1 MRLHRLRVQAVM
13 AAWVIPDHAARAVAL
28 VRAMPR
34 RRVFAGVAL
43 AAAIIAPTVMFL
55 NERARRVEISRAY
68 GQLALSSASEISTLR
83 HTMGNL
89 LSEQAELK
97 QVLLKAGYAVFSD
110 NDLAVPVV
118 VTGYSSSVWET
129 DSTPFITAANTRTR
143 HGIVALSRD
152 LLRRYNPEAPFSF
165 GDVVHISG
173 LGDFIVEDS
182 MNGRWRRRVDVW
194 FPSRSAAVEFGRREL
209 ILRATVRHIDGDG
222 DETAYRYTL
231 PLNLAASAGA
241 SP

>member
-1 MRLHRLRVQAVM
+1 MRLHRLRVQVVM
-13 AAWVIPDHAARAVAL
+13 AAWVIPDAVDF
-28 VRAMPR
+28 VRALPR
-34 RRVFAGVAL
+34 RRVLALTAVAV
-43 AAAIIAPTVMFL
+43 AILTPTVLFF
-55 NERARRVEISRAY
+55 NERARRIEMSRAY
-68 GQLALSSASEISTLR
+68 GQLALASASEISTLR

-97 QVLLKAGYAVFSD
+97 QVLLEAGYAVYSD
-110 NDLAVPVV
+110 NDLSVPVL

-152 LLRRYNPEAPFSF
+152 LLQRYNPDAPFAF

-182 MNGRWRRRVDVW
+182 MNARWRRRVDVW
-194 FPSRSAAVEFGRREL
+194 FPSHDAAIEFGRRRGV
-209 ILRATVRHIDGDG
+209 LRATVRRHADDGEG
-222 DETAYRYTL
+222 DETAYQYTL
-231 PLNLAASAGA
+231 PLNLAASAGG

>member
-1 MRLHRLRVQAVM
+1 MRLHRFRVQAVM
-13 AAWVIPDHAARAVAL
+13 AAWVIPDAVRVLRAQ
-28 VRAMPR
+28 PR
-34 RRVFAGVAL
+34 RRVIAGVAVGL
-43 AAAIIAPTVMFL
+43 AVLAPTILFL
-55 NERARRVEISRAY
+55 NERARRIEVFRAY
-68 GQLALSSASEISTLR
+68 GQLALSSTAEISTLR

-97 QVLLKAGYAVFSD
+97 EMLLEAGYAVYSD
-110 NDLAVPVV
+110 NDLSVPVV

-152 LLRRYNPEAPFSF
+152 LLKRYNPGAPFSF

-194 FPSRSAAVEFGRREL
+194 FPSRGAAIEFGHREG
-209 ILRATVRHIDGDG
+209 ILRATVRRSVDGG
-222 DETAYRYTL
+222 ENDETAYQYTL
-231 PLNLAASAGA
+231 PLNLASPAGA
-241 SP
+241 SL